1 MLPEPLMK
9 ASPPVKG
16 CPLFAVAALGMLA
29 TVAGFVTLG
38 GYAIWSVIS

>member
-16 CPLFAVAALGMLA
+16 CPLLFVRALGTLA
-29 TVAGFVTLG
+29 SLAGAIILG
-38 GYAIWSVIS
+38 IHVVRSVLS